1 MYYVPCTPCT
11 YAQCTDVDLTTLL
24 VSFIPAELKRNIYSM
39 AAIQL
44 CWRSIVVRRSALK
57 MVVRGGRRDAACKYS
72 SRQQRAAEQRG
83 LPPST
88 LQLLQ
93 AAGHSS
99 SGRTDRREHTYVLR
113 AERKNTEAV
122 LRGGLGGGTTDT
134 STNIS
139 KKEG

>member
-1 MYYVPCTPCT
+1 MFGARHFKV
-11 YAQCTDVDLTTLL
+11 TDGWERQERHV
-24 VSFIPAELKRNIYSM
+24 IQIQQQAAE
-39 AAIQL
+39 
-44 CWRSIVVRRSALK
+44 
-57 MVVRGGRRDAACKYS
+57 G
-72 SRQQRAAEQRG
+72 SREQRG

-113 AERKNTEAV
+113 AERKNKEAV